1 MPTVSRWL
9 GHSDGGALAMR
20 VYGHLQVE
28 HSLAMGKRVSFD
40 APSNVI
46 PMPRPTDAK
55 ENAASPADA
64 RRAIANAKAKYGY
77 PWWASANPL
86 EVFWGQLNEETQIIP
101 VEKFLEVAR
110 QAMGREVLKSELA
123 DREAL
128 VDELSA
134 RIPAKTL
141 DDVRAKITVQNATTR
156 EAVK

>member
-1 MPTVSRWL
+1 MLTGAATVESPN
-9 GHSDGGALAMR
+9 DALATDF
-20 VYGHLQVE
+20 
-28 HSLAMGKRVSFD
+28 LADSTG
-40 APSNVI
+40 AEP
-46 PMPRPTDAK
+46 
-55 ENAASPADA
+55 ASE
-64 RRAIANAKAKYGY
+64 
-77 PWWASANPL
+77 NPL